1 MREAEEEKRKR
12 RRRRRREEEEKINVT
27 PFVAVLVRFTADL
40 ASQ

>member
-1 MREAEEEKRKR
+1 MREEEEKR
-12 RRRRRREEEEKINVT
+12 RRRRRRRREGEKINVT